1 MNVRAMRAFV
11 FLAAGAAAMANEG
24 DFDSNLMQLAAQG
37 QSQLELLGLAN
48 SSSVSGNHE
57 PAPTPQRATTHRG
70 GSQLS

>member
-1 MNVRAMRAFV
+1 MMRAFV

-48 SSSVSGNHE
+48 SSSVSGSHE
-57 PAPTPQRATTHRG
+57 SAPTSQRATSQRG